1 MGRLLISVRV
11 ERQFKKNICAST
23 PDARLTGPTRAERSV
38 RQTSAEQQQMDG
50 GCTPSNG
57 HAFVAAR
64 SHSATVALTTPPWV
78 AQSMRALHLA
88 QRKHEA
94 RAAARRRLQGN
105 PTRESTFTTWTVSA
119 LRLASCTRRS
129 RERSHVPED
138 HPLSLRRASPPHDMP
153 QRALARHPPATA
165 ARLPWLQPAGES
177 MPATCCP
184 RLPHG

>member
-1 MGRLLISVRV
+1 
-11 ERQFKKNICAST
+11 
-23 PDARLTGPTRAERSV
+23 
-38 RQTSAEQQQMDG
+38 
-50 GCTPSNG
+50 
-57 HAFVAAR
+57 
-64 SHSATVALTTPPWV
+64 
-78 AQSMRALHLA
+78 MRALPSA
-88 QRKHEA
+88 QRKYEA

-105 PTRESTFTTWTVSA
+105 PTGGSTFATWTVSP

-184 RLPHG
+184 RLPATARLKVGSSVRAVATRERRWLVAEWNGRTARTARASARRAGAAAGARHGRLRASQAPSSEQCSPDLVPSVGPSGVAWGSR